1 MKTSYRVVAAF
12 GLGMLMLPA
21 AASADPG
28 TTWGTHWLNARQA
41 HQDART
47 DAGIANG
54 SLTGREVAR
63 IERHDQRLDN
73 ATDRALSDG
82 DLSRREF
89 RHLNRAYN
97 HESRFIHRQKH
108 DRQNQ

>member
-1 MKTSYRVVAAF
+1 MKISSRLVAAF
-12 GLGMLMLPA
+12 GLGMLLLPA

-28 TTWGTHWLNARQA
+28 TTWGSHYLNAREA
-41 HQDART
+41 HQNTRT
-47 DAGIANG
+47 DVGIANG

-63 IERHDQRLDN
+63 IERHEQRLDN

-82 DLSRREF
+82 DLSRGEF
-89 RHLNRAYN
+89 RRLNRAYN

-108 DRQNQ
+108 DRQSQ